1 MPFSNIL
8 GGFETHQKQFFEI
21 FEAKEQKEKTVKNRK
36 YRKISGKYRKKSE
49 IIGKYRKLSEKI
61 GKNRTKEISVEISF
75 RSPPI
80 SQIFRPKYRK
90 FCSLSTAY
98 SCLLCLV
105 SSFISSRFR
114 FH

>member
-1 MPFSNIL
+1 MPFLGIF

-36 YRKISGKYRKKSE
+36 
-49 IIGKYRKLSEKI
+49 KI

-80 SQIFRPKYRK
+80 SDILVEISEILFPALNTVRDCPELVPKISIFSPKILGLKPTTSFDLEER
-90 FCSLSTAY
+90 
-98 SCLLCLV
+98 SCY
-105 SSFISSRFR
+105 
-114 FH
+114 